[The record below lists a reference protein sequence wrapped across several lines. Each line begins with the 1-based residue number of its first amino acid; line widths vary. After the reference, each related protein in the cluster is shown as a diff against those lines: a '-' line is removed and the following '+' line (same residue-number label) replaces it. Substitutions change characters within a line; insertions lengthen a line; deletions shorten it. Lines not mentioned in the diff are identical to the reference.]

1 MLSGRVKHLIDSV
14 VDEAI
19 PHRWLRADDESGE
32 DLEDLMGM
40 DPIRLL
46 DSPHLLKIVK
56 DAVAHLEPRW
66 GHRLPASMRGLDQ
79 WSSGLVNGLTA
90 SEKAL
95 LNDVIRAYDTVVDYI
110 MVWSKK
116 KGYDTCK
123 GCMDGPVGAP
133 YKPDEDI
140 DPFKFSIVDQDLLND
155 FYYLVRDRGFYLA
168 VSRWVAKQ
176 FLSLGI
182 IDSDSVQMFVER
194 AEAQP

>member
-1 MLSGRVKHLIDSV
+1 MLSGRVKHLIDTV
-14 VDEAI
+14 VDESI
-19 PHRWLRADDESGE
+19 PHRWLHADDESGE

-66 GHRLPASMRGLDQ
+66 GNRLPASTKGFHQ
-79 WSSGLVNGLTA
+79 WLMGSA
-90 SEKAL
+90 SERAL
-95 LNDVIRAYDTVVDYI
+95 LTDVIQAYDTVVDYI

-123 GCMDGPVGAP
+123 GCMP
-133 YKPDEDI
+133 YEEDEDI
-140 DPFKFSIVDQDLLND
+140 DPFKFSILDQDLLND

-168 VSRWVAKQ
+168 VSRWVAKK